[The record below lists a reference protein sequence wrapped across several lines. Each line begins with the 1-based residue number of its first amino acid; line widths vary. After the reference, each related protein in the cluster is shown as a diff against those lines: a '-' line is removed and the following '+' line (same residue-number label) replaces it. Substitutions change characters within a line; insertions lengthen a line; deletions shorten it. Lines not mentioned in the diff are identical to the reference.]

1 MKSKS
6 WQKQIDELLI
16 LDKDKKGLVLPK
28 IYKDKE
34 LKDIIRNEIKRIE
47 KLTAYRL
54 YKQADRIWM
63 SDSKPAS
70 SICKH
75 LYRKSQ

>member
-1 MKSKS
+1 MAKKS

-16 LDKDKKGLVLPK
+16 LSKDKKGFVLPK

-54 YKQADRIWM
+54 YKQAERICFT
-63 SDSKPAS
+63 DSKPAS

-75 LYRKSQ
+75 LYRESQ